1 VTNVDADRGG
11 LALDWAAFTT
21 LAAGLAAEVAR
32 DGPPQ
37 LLIGVLRGGMV
48 PAVILAHALGLRAV
62 RAVDVTHT
70 TADGVDATKTPVP
83 VVVRPDTLGDL
94 AGMDVLIVDDIAG
107 TGDTMA
113 TTAALA
119 RRAGARRVRTLACVV
134 NETNWRKAR
143 TQQPREVLTYVGS
156 VVEGWV
162 IFPWETR

>member
-1 VTNVDADRGG
+1 VDADRIG
-11 LALDWAAFTT
+11 LALDWPTFTA
-21 LAAGLAAEVAR
+21 LAARLAADVAR
-32 DGPPQ
+32 DGAPQ
-37 LLIGVLRGGMV
+37 VLVGVLRGGMV
-48 PAVILAHALGLRAV
+48 PTVMLAHALGLRTV
-62 RAVDVTHT
+62 RAVEVTHT
-70 TADGVDATKTPVP
+70 TADGVDATKTEAP

-94 AGMDVLIVDDIAG
+94 AGMDVLVVDDVAG

-113 TTAALA
+113 TTVALA

-143 TQQPREVLTYVGS
+143 TQQPGEVLTYVGA